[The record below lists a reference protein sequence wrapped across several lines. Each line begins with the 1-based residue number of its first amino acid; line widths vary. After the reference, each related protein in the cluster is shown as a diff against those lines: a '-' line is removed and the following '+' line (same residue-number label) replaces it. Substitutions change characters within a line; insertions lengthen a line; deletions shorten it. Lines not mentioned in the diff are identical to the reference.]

1 MWVRHHRF
9 FFGLPQRKDFGTLV
23 NTHRPHSYRLLDE
36 AHPMDLALVVFSL
49 VATFLAAALTV
60 PAGFGL
66 ATMITPVVFLWL
78 DPHEAVAVVA
88 IVHGSHNAWKLKVLR
103 ESVDCTAVRRFGW
116 AMVVGALIG
125 ASLNTAVEAEPLLLI
140 VGIALVVLPLLSIT
154 EGWTNF
160 RLPEAEDRIGGFGSG
175 FFGGLTGHQGA
186 LRAMFLQKRLPDKA
200 EYAATAAVLALVVD
214 LTRIPVYVALEG
226 WQILDAGWLILGLV
240 LAAVLGVQLGKR
252 WLKKWKS
259 DTIRNGILIAIVASG
274 LMYIREAALALGWI

>member
-1 MWVRHHRF
+1 MDG
-9 FFGLPQRKDFGTLV
+9 GLI
-23 NTHRPHSYRLLDE
+23 
-36 AHPMDLALVVFSL
+36 VFSL
-49 VATFLAAALTV
+49 AATFFAAALTV

-66 ATMITPVVFLWL
+66 ATMITPIVFLWL
-78 DPHEAVAVVA
+78 EPHEAVAVVG

-103 ESVDCTAVRRFGW
+103 KSVDYEAVRRYGW

-125 ASLNTAVEAEPLLLI
+125 AALNTAVEADPLLLI
-140 VGIALVVLPLLSIT
+140 VGIALVMLPLLSIS
-154 EGWTNF
+154 EKWTNY

-186 LRAMFLQKRLPDKA
+186 LRAMFLQKRLPDKS
-200 EYAATAAVLALVVD
+200 EYAATAAMLALVVD
-214 LTRIPVYVALEG
+214 VTRVPVYVALEG

-259 DTIRNGILIAIVASG
+259 DTIRNGILLAIVACG
-274 LMYIREAALALGWI
+274 VLYIREAAVALQWF

>member
-1 MWVRHHRF
+1 MDS
-9 FFGLPQRKDFGTLV
+9 GLI
-23 NTHRPHSYRLLDE
+23 
-36 AHPMDLALVVFSL
+36 VFSL
-49 VATFLAAALTV
+49 LATFFAAALTV

-78 DPHEAVAVVA
+78 DPHEAVAVVG

-103 ESVDCTAVRRFGW
+103 ESVDFEAVKRYGW

-125 ASLNTAVEAEPLLLI
+125 AALNTAVEADPLLLI
-140 VGIALVVLPLLSIT
+140 VGIALVILPLLSIS
-154 EGWTNF
+154 EAWTNF
-160 RLPEAEDRIGGFGSG
+160 RLPEAEDRTGGFGSG

-186 LRAMFLQKRLPDKA
+186 LRAMFLQKRLPDKS

-214 LTRIPVYVALEG
+214 MTRVPVYVALEG

-240 LAAVLGVQLGKR
+240 LAAVMGVQLGKR

-259 DTIRNGILIAIVASG
+259 DAIRNGILVAIVASG
-274 LMYIREAALALGWI
+274 ALYIREAAVALGWL

>member
-1 MWVRHHRF
+1 
-9 FFGLPQRKDFGTLV
+9 
-23 NTHRPHSYRLLDE
+23 
-36 AHPMDLALVVFSL
+36 MDASLIVFSL
-49 VATFLAAALTV
+49 FATFFAAALTV

-66 ATMITPVVFLWL
+66 ATMITPIVFLWL
-78 DPHEAVAVVA
+78 EPHEAVAVVG

-103 ESVDCTAVRRFGW
+103 SSVDYSAVRRYGW

-125 ASLNTAVEAEPLLLI
+125 AALNTAVEADPLLLI
-140 VGIALVVLPLLSIT
+140 VGIALVLLPLLSIS
-154 EGWTNF
+154 EKWTDY

-186 LRAMFLQKRLPDKA
+186 LREMFLQKRLPDKS

-214 LTRIPVYVALEG
+214 VTRVPVYVALEG

-259 DTIRNGILIAIVASG
+259 DTIRNGILVAIVASG
-274 LMYIREAALALGWI
+274 VLYIREAAVALAWL

>member
-1 MWVRHHRF
+1 
-9 FFGLPQRKDFGTLV
+9 
-23 NTHRPHSYRLLDE
+23 
-36 AHPMDLALVVFSL
+36 MDLELVVFSL
-49 VATFLAAALTV
+49 LATFVAAALTV

-103 ESVDCTAVRRFGW
+103 KSVDYTAVRRFGW

-125 ASLNTAVEAEPLLLI
+125 ASLNTVVESEPLLLI
-140 VGIALVVLPLLSIT
+140 VGVALIVLPLLSIT

-186 LRAMFLQKRLPDKA
+186 LRAMFLQKRLPNKT

-226 WQILDAGWLILGLV
+226 WQILDAGWLIVGLV
-240 LAAVLGVQLGKR
+240 LAAILGVQLGKR

-259 DTIRNGILIAIVASG
+259 DTIRNGILVAIVASG
-274 LMYIREAALALGWI
+274 VLYIREAAFALGWL

>member
-1 MWVRHHRF
+1 
-9 FFGLPQRKDFGTLV
+9 
-23 NTHRPHSYRLLDE
+23 
-36 AHPMDLALVVFSL
+36 MDVALVLLSL
-49 VATFLAAALTV
+49 GATFLAAALTV

-78 DPHEAVAVVA
+78 EPHEAVAVVA

-103 ESVDCTAVRRFGW
+103 ESVDYSAVRRFGW
-116 AMVVGALIG
+116 AMVVGALLG
-125 ASLNTAVEAEPLLLI
+125 AALNTVVESEPLLLV
-140 VGIALVVLPLLSIT
+140 VGIALIILPLLSVS
-154 EGWTNF
+154 ERWTNF

-214 LTRIPVYVALEG
+214 LTRIPVYVALGG
-226 WQILDAGWLILGLV
+226 WQILDAGALIVGLV
-240 LAAVLGVQLGKR
+240 FAAILGVQLGKK

-259 DTIRNGILIAIVASG
+259 ERIRNGILVAIVASG
-274 LMYIREAALALGWI
+274 LLYVREALIALEYL

>member
-1 MWVRHHRF
+1 ME
-9 FFGLPQRKDFGTLV
+9 
-23 NTHRPHSYRLLDE
+23 SE
-36 AHPMDLALVVFSL
+36 LVVFSL
-49 VATFLAAALTV
+49 LATFFAAALSV

-66 ATMITPVVFLWL
+66 ATMITPIVFLWL
-78 DPHEAVAVVA
+78 EPHEAVAVVG

-103 ESVDCTAVRRFGW
+103 DSVDYDAVRRYGW

-125 ASLNTAVEAEPLLLI
+125 AALNTAVEADPLLLI
-140 VGIALVVLPLLSIT
+140 VGIALVMLPLLSIS
-154 EGWTNF
+154 ERWTNY

-186 LRAMFLQKRLPDKA
+186 LRAMFLQKRLPDKS

-214 LTRIPVYVALEG
+214 VTRVPVYVALEG

-259 DTIRNGILIAIVASG
+259 DTIRNGILLAIVASG
-274 LMYIREAALALGWI
+274 VLYIREAVVALGWF

>member
-1 MWVRHHRF
+1 
-9 FFGLPQRKDFGTLV
+9 
-23 NTHRPHSYRLLDE
+23 
-36 AHPMDLALVVFSL
+36 MDLTLVVFSL
-49 VATFLAAALTV
+49 AATFFAAALTV

-78 DPHEAVAVVA
+78 DPHEAVAVVG

-103 ESVDCTAVRRFGW
+103 ESVDFEAVKRYGW
-116 AMVVGALIG
+116 AMVLGALIG
-125 ASLNTAVEAEPLLLI
+125 AALNTAVEADPLLLI
-140 VGIALVVLPLLSIT
+140 VGIALVILPLLSIS
-154 EGWTNF
+154 EAWTNF

-186 LRAMFLQKRLPDKA
+186 LRAMFLQKRLPDKS

-214 LTRIPVYVALEG
+214 MTRVPVYVALEG

-259 DTIRNGILIAIVASG
+259 DAIRNGILVAIVASG
-274 LMYIREAALALGWI
+274 AVYIREAAVALGWL

>member
-1 MWVRHHRF
+1 MDG
-9 FFGLPQRKDFGTLV
+9 GLI
-23 NTHRPHSYRLLDE
+23 
-36 AHPMDLALVVFSL
+36 VFSL
-49 VATFLAAALTV
+49 AATFFAAALTV

-78 DPHEAVAVVA
+78 EPHEAVAVVG

-103 ESVDCTAVRRFGW
+103 QSVDYEAVKRYGW

-125 ASLNTAVEAEPLLLI
+125 AALNTAVEADPLLLI
-140 VGIALVVLPLLSIT
+140 VGIALVMLPLLSIS
-154 EGWTNF
+154 EKWTNY
-160 RLPEAEDRIGGFGSG
+160 RLPETEDRIGGFGSG

-186 LRAMFLQKRLPDKA
+186 LRAMFLQKRLPDKS

-214 LTRIPVYVALEG
+214 VTRVPVYVALEG

-259 DTIRNGILIAIVASG
+259 DTIRNGILLAIVASG
-274 LMYIREAALALGWI
+274 VLYIREAAVALQWL

>member
-1 MWVRHHRF
+1 MDG
-9 FFGLPQRKDFGTLV
+9 GLI
-23 NTHRPHSYRLLDE
+23 
-36 AHPMDLALVVFSL
+36 VFSL
-49 VATFLAAALTV
+49 AATFFAAALTV

-66 ATMITPVVFLWL
+66 ATMITPIVFLWL
-78 DPHEAVAVVA
+78 EPHEAVAVVG

-103 ESVDCTAVRRFGW
+103 QSVDYDAVRRYGW

-125 ASLNTAVEAEPLLLI
+125 AALNTAVEADPLLLI
-140 VGIALVVLPLLSIT
+140 VGIALVMLPLLSIS
-154 EGWTNF
+154 EKWTNY

-186 LRAMFLQKRLPDKA
+186 LRAMFLQKRLPDKS

-214 LTRIPVYVALEG
+214 VTRVPVYVALEG
-226 WQILDAGWLILGLV
+226 WQILDAGWLIVGLV

-259 DTIRNGILIAIVASG
+259 ATIRNGILVAIVASG
-274 LMYIREAALALGWI
+274 VLYIREAAVALQWL

>member
-1 MWVRHHRF
+1 MDG
-9 FFGLPQRKDFGTLV
+9 GLI
-23 NTHRPHSYRLLDE
+23 
-36 AHPMDLALVVFSL
+36 VFSL
-49 VATFLAAALTV
+49 AATFFAAALTV

-78 DPHEAVAVVA
+78 EPHEAVAVVG

-103 ESVDCTAVRRFGW
+103 QSVDYEAVKRYGW

-125 ASLNTAVEAEPLLLI
+125 AALNTAVEADPLLLI
-140 VGIALVVLPLLSIT
+140 VGIALVMLPLLSIS
-154 EGWTNF
+154 EKWTNY

-186 LRAMFLQKRLPDKA
+186 LRAMFLQKRLPDKS

-214 LTRIPVYVALEG
+214 VTRVPVYVALEG

-240 LAAVLGVQLGKR
+240 MAAVLGVQLGKR

-259 DTIRNGILIAIVASG
+259 DTIRNGILLAIVASG
-274 LMYIREAALALGWI
+274 VLYIREAAVALQWL